1 MEQSKAGRP
10 VMGDWALD
18 VCDGDVSPQ
27 TARTLARLYFL
38 VFDHGLVRTVWKNR
52 FEIAPGIWRS
62 NQPAEADLARMR
74 AAGITTIVNLRGAS
88 NRGYRM
94 LEDECCRRL
103 GLDLVHI
110 RLTAKKAPSREA
122 LLELVGIIQRLQP
135 PLLLHCKSG
144 ADRTGFVSALW
155 RLLREG
161 DSVDAAMRQLSPRF
175 GHFPR
180 CSRGVQ
186 GQILR
191 SYAHEGAA
199 AGLCFPGWVET
210 HYTPEAV
217 TRDFQDWL
225 ARSR

>member
-1 MEQSKAGRP
+1 MENSKAGRP

-27 TARTLARLYFL
+27 TARTLARLYL
-38 VFDHGLVRTVWKNR
+38 LIFDHGLARLVWKNR

-62 NQPAEADLARMR
+62 NQPAEADLVRMR

-88 NRGYRM
+88 NRGYRL

-110 RLTAKKAPSREA
+110 RLTAKRAPSRET
-122 LLELVGIIQRLQP
+122 LLDLVDLIERLQP

-144 ADRTGFVSALW
+144 ADRTGFVAALW

-161 DSVDAAMRQLSPRF
+161 DSVEAAMRQLSPRY

-180 CSRGVQ
+180 CRRGVQ

-191 SYAHEGAA
+191 SYARDGAA
-199 AGLCFPGWVET
+199 EGLSFRSWVANR
-210 HYTPEAV
+210 YSPDAV
-217 TRDFQDWL
+217 TRDFQHWL
-225 ARSR
+225 AGAR